1 MPEFIPDNLPYTP
14 PGIECLRLGARRG
27 GDGIGCCAI
36 DVFQG
41 FTHPPDAVRPDVLFR
56 QGDTRTPVINYST
69 QKAAFITGTNE
80 EHFLSYLRH
89 GTMDTSPQ
97 PDHAFFAVLTD
108 EQVNHSTGRAW
119 LKILKREGFV
129 WVGATSN
136 SVYAEY
142 HPNHIFML
150 IRSTTE
156 HMDDDE
162 VMALKEPPQYWQELE
177 EPETP
182 PAERFY
188 ELRESLRYD
197 SAPEE
202 PRYVLERPAAAPSAA
217 VATPFDPFATQ
228 F

>member
-41 FTHPPDAVRPDVLFR
+41 FSHPPDAIRPDVLFR
-56 QGDTRTPVINYST
+56 QGDTRSPVTAYPENDV
-69 QKAAFITGTNE
+69 AFVTGTNE
-80 EHFLSYLRH
+80 DHFLSYLKH
-89 GTMDTSPQ
+89 GTMDIESQ
-97 PDHAFFAVLTD
+97 ADHAFFAVLTD
-108 EQVNHSTGRAW
+108 EQVNHSTGREW

-136 SVYAEY
+136 SVYSEY

-156 HMDDDE
+156 YMDDDE
-162 VMALKEPPQYWQELE
+162 IMALKEPPQYWKELE
-177 EPETP
+177 EPEKTP
-182 PAERFY
+182 AQRFY
-188 ELRESLRYD
+188 ELSASIRYAP
-197 SAPEE
+197 APEE
-202 PRYVLERPAAAPSAA
+202 PRYVLERDVPATT
-217 VATPFDPFATQ
+217 VATPFATQ